1 MDTAMRP
8 SCGRL
13 SFLSSCLITS
23 CLVSSR
29 LLFYF
34 LASSHLLFKIIS
46 PLVSRY
52 VHHLTEEMK
61 ELLRVS
67 GVRVPLLS
75 PSHHGAGV
83 CAGLTDQAG
92 EGVCGSYQEQV
103 Q

>member
-1 MDTAMRP
+1 M
-8 SCGRL
+8 
-13 SFLSSCLITS
+13 
-23 CLVSSR
+23 
-29 LLFYF
+29 
-34 LASSHLLFKIIS
+34 
-46 PLVSRY
+46 LVSRY

-103 Q
+103 QQMSFKATSRSGSNASPMPDPCR

>member
-13 SFLSSCLITS
+13 SFLSSGLITS
-23 CLVSSR
+23 CLFSSY
-29 LLFYF
+29 L
-34 LASSHLLFKIIS
+34 
-46 PLVSRY
+46 LVSRY

-61 ELLRVS
+61 ELLRLS

-103 Q
+103 QQMSFKEWL